1 MKTYVLDASALMA
14 FFEDRPGADKVEELL
29 AKAAEAKHPMLMSVV
44 NWGEVYYSIWRA
56 RGEKAAAAKL
66 HEIAQLP
73 IEIIGVDTELAKL
86 AATLKAQHNLPYADC
101 FAAAVAQARKAA
113 LVTSD
118 KDFERVGT
126 ALKILWVCG

>member
-1 MKTYVLDASALMA
+1 MKTYVLDSSALMA

-29 AKAAEAKHPMLMSVV
+29 AKAAEAKRPLAMSVV
-44 NWGEVYYSIWRA
+44 NWGEVYYSVWRA

-73 IEIIGVDTELAKL
+73 IEIVGVDMELGKL
-86 AATLKAQHNLPYADC
+86 AASLKAEHNLPYADC
-101 FAAAVAQARKAA
+101 FAAALAQARKAT

-118 KDFERVGT
+118 KDFERVRT
-126 ALKILWVCG
+126 ALRILWV

>member
-1 MKTYVLDASALMA
+1 VKTYVLDASALMT

-29 AKAAEAKHPMLMSVV
+29 AKAAETRRPLLMSVV

-56 RGEKAAAAKL
+56 RGEKAAHAKL
-66 HEIAQLP
+66 QQIAQLP
-73 IEIIGVDTELAKL
+73 IQVVDVDLELAKL

-101 FAAAVAQARKAA
+101 FAAALAQARKVT

-118 KDFERVGT
+118 KDFECVGT
-126 ALKILWVCG
+126 ALRILWV